1 MWRGVSTTSKTNFFV
16 LFLVFCL
23 YFPSQTDIQYWEDTL
38 NEEIEAIQHI
48 LDGVPS
54 LSDPVE
60 RAVSMEE
67 ADDRLRGAA
76 GTKRSFKMEI
86 RLVQDIKERRR
97 LEGTLQKMDQ
107 ELRTL
112 KADLKALQADENRGE
127 LFVSGGAGNGGD
139 GEVDPTMAGSKMLS
153 EAAALQDKTQD
164 SLQNTRNMIA
174 ASKEVGVATLE
185 ELQRQREVINNI
197 DREADRL
204 DDNLARAEAL
214 MKQFG
219 KRMAGDKFI
228 QCFAVINCCLLL
240 GVVIYAIT
248 KKGSLLGGQEEPANP
263 VRRLLRGEW

>member
-1 MWRGVSTTSKTNFFV
+1 MT
-16 LFLVFCL
+16 
-23 YFPSQTDIQYWEDTL
+23 
-38 NEEIEAIQHI
+38 EEVDAIQHI

-54 LSDPVE
+54 LSNPVE
-60 RAVSMEE
+60 RASAMEE

-97 LEGTLQKMDQ
+97 LEGNLQKMDQ

-127 LFVSGGAGNGGD
+127 LFISGGAGDGDD
-139 GEVDPTMAGSKMLS
+139 GEADPTKAGTNMLN
-153 EAAALQDKTQD
+153 EASALQDKTQD

-174 ASKEVGVATLE
+174 ASKEVGVSTLE

-197 DREADRL
+197 DKEADRL

-228 QCFAVINCCLLL
+228 QCFAVINCLLLL
-240 GVVIYAIT
+240 GVVIFAIV
-248 KKGSLLGGQEEPANP
+248 KKGSLLGNNDEPANP
-263 VRRLLRGEW
+263 TRRMLRGEW

>member
-1 MWRGVSTTSKTNFFV
+1 M
-16 LFLVFCL
+16 
-23 YFPSQTDIQYWEDTL
+23 
-38 NEEIEAIQHI
+38 
-48 LDGVPS
+48 DGVPS

-60 RAVSMEE
+60 RAAAMEE
-67 ADDRLRGAA
+67 ADSRLRGAA

-86 RLVQDIKERRR
+86 RLVQDINERRR
-97 LEGTLQKMDQ
+97 LEGTLQTMDQ

-127 LFVSGGAGNGGD
+127 LFVSGGAGGGED
-139 GEVDPTMAGSKMLS
+139 GELDPTMAGSNMLN

-164 SLQNTRNMIA
+164 SLVNTRNMIA
-174 ASKEVGVATLE
+174 ASKEVGVSTLE

-197 DREADRL
+197 DKETDRL

-228 QCFAVINCCLLL
+228 QCFAVINCCLLC
-240 GVVIYAIT
+240 GVVIWAIM
-248 KKGSLLGGQEEPANP
+248 KKGDILPSNEPANP
-263 VRRLLRGEW
+263 VRRMLRGDWS

>member
-1 MWRGVSTTSKTNFFV
+1 M
-16 LFLVFCL
+16 
-23 YFPSQTDIQYWEDTL
+23 TDIQYWEDTL
-38 NEEIEAIQHI
+38 TEEIEAIQNI

-54 LSDPVE
+54 LSNPVQ
-60 RAVSMEE
+60 RASAMEE

-97 LEGTLQKMDQ
+97 LEGNLQKMDQ

-127 LFVSGGAGNGGD
+127 LFVSGGAGNGD
-139 GEVDPTMAGSKMLS
+139 NGEVDPSRAGSNMLN

-174 ASKEVGVATLE
+174 ASKEVGVSTLE

-197 DREADRL
+197 DKEADRL

-228 QCFAVINCCLLL
+228 QCFAVINSLLLL
-240 GVVIYAIT
+240 GVIIYAIM
-248 KKGSLLGGQEEPANP
+248 KKGAFDGNSDEPPNP
-263 VRRLLRGEW
+263 ASRMLRSQWEG